1 MDFLIHVTVLV
12 HSITDPV
19 RRCRSRWHMAKNCG
33 MASEF
38 RTAHQMTVLL
48 VWIAY
53 LQVPRH
59 TKRFINSKIIFTP
72 GELRVRIHKPLCFLG
87 ARAWIFTDLVDGR
100 SASGSLALPSRL
112 ASGISGEGIGS
123 SMLVLILSLSFSTS
137 LSRVAVEVRSRV
149 SCKT

>member
-1 MDFLIHVTVLV
+1 
-12 HSITDPV
+12 
-19 RRCRSRWHMAKNCG
+19 MAKNCG

-53 LQVPRH
+53 LEVPRH
-59 TKRFINSKIIFTP
+59 TKRFINSKIIFIP
-72 GELRVRIHKPLCFLG
+72 GELHVRIHKPLCFLG

-137 LSRVAVEVRSRV
+137 LSQVVVEVRSRV